1 MNCASAF
8 IALNKRTRSSM
19 TASFRTAA
27 KLISKEG
34 LYMTRHESSL
44 FREISNLIAK
54 CPPPS
59 MNVYALAGYIDA
71 CRDYGTINKHLIEF
85 LINYCEYI
93 DCKSLIQSGDADKE
107 DADYYKERAYE
118 ALQLLRDFIKRRSDE
133 SWS

>member
-1 MNCASAF
+1 
-8 IALNKRTRSSM
+8 M
-19 TASFRTAA
+19 TALSRAA
-27 KLISKEG
+27 KKLSDKEDSD
-34 LYMTRHESSL
+34 MTRRESEV
-44 FREISNLIAK
+44 FQEISNLIAK